1 VELAMSLAIKRTCP
15 RCNTSFVKSSGCNKL
30 TCVCGYQMCY
40 VCRKD
45 IGNGEGY
52 RHFCEHFR
60 PNGGRGCTECSKC
73 DLYRCEDDEVVV
85 KKAKEDAERQWME
98 KEGADLRDEK
108 VKKVL
113 EDELNK
119 GGEVSCW
126 EGVLWQWKTPNW
138 EQLFDALVESV
149 IE

>member
-1 VELAMSLAIKRTCP
+1 
-15 RCNTSFVKSSGCNKL
+15 
-30 TCVCGYQMCY
+30 MCY

-60 PNGGRGCTECSKC
+60 PSGGRGCTECTKC

-85 KKAKEDAERQWME
+85 KKAKEDAEKQWME
-98 KEGADLRDEK
+98 KEGTSLEANDEVRK
-108 VKKVL
+108 VIVERYHPGKEARWRYLKIP
-113 EDELNK
+113 EWNK
-119 GGEVSCW
+119 II
-126 EGVLWQWKTPNW
+126 
-138 EQLFDALVESV
+138 DALIESV

>member
-1 VELAMSLAIKRTCP
+1 MSCSKAWTDIHICHESSLLALRTQVELAMSLAIKRTCP
-15 RCNTSFVKSSGCNKL
+15 RCNISFVKSSGCNKL

-73 DLYRCEDDEVVV
+73 DLCRVVP
-85 KKAKEDAERQWME
+85 E
-98 KEGADLRDEK
+98 
-108 VKKVL
+108 
-113 EDELNK
+113 
-119 GGEVSCW
+119 
-126 EGVLWQWKTPNW
+126 
-138 EQLFDALVESV
+138 
-149 IE
+149 

>member
-1 VELAMSLAIKRTCP
+1 
-15 RCNTSFVKSSGCNKL
+15 
-30 TCVCGYQMCY
+30 MCY

-85 KKAKEDAERQWME
+85 KKAKEEAERQWME
-98 KEGADLRDEK
+98 KEGTSLGGDEK
-108 VKKVL
+108 TRKAL
-113 EDELNK
+113 EEKLKN
-119 GGEVSCW
+119 GGDASWWDSRWWHLSV
-126 EGVLWQWKTPNW
+126 PDW
-138 EQLFDALVESV
+138 EQIFDTAVESL

>member
-1 VELAMSLAIKRTCP
+1 MSLAIKRTCP

-85 KKAKEDAERQWME
+85 KKAKEEAERQWME
-98 KEGADLRDEK
+98 KEGTSLGGDEK
-108 VKKVL
+108 IRKAL
-113 EDELNK
+113 EEKLKN
-119 GGEVSCW
+119 GGDASWWDSRWWHLSV
-126 EGVLWQWKTPNW
+126 PDW
-138 EQLFDALVESV
+138 EQILDTAVESL

>member
-1 VELAMSLAIKRTCP
+1 
-15 RCNTSFVKSSGCNKL
+15 
-30 TCVCGYQMCY
+30 MCY

-60 PNGGRGCTECSKC
+60 PNGGRSCTECSKC

-85 KKAKEDAERQWME
+85 KKAKEEAERQWME
-98 KEGADLRDEK
+98 KEGTSLEDNKDVR
-108 VKKVL
+108 KVL
-113 EDELNK
+113 VEKYRPE
-119 GGEVSCW
+119 
-126 EGVLWQWKTPNW
+126 KTGWLHGKVILPNW
-138 EQLFDALVESV
+138 EDVLDAMVESV